1 MTTPGRTSDE
11 PDSGYPRLE
20 SQIEWYDKKSGEA
33 QWWYKKLK
41 ISEFIIGA
49 LVPPA
54 ALYDGKIGAL
64 LGALAIILE
73 GIQQLNQWN
82 HNWIT
87 YRSTCEALRHEKY
100 SYLGRSSVYDG
111 CDDSQAF
118 KILVERT
125 ESLISTEHAKWIS
138 NQEYSVRKTFP
149 KKAKGS
155 GQS

>member
-54 ALYDGKIGAL
+54 ALYDGKNRSL
-64 LGALAIILE
+64 TRCLGD
-73 GIQQLNQWN
+73 N
-82 HNWIT
+82 
-87 YRSTCEALRHEKY
+87 S
-100 SYLGRSSVYDG
+100 
-111 CDDSQAF
+111 
-118 KILVERT
+118 
-125 ESLISTEHAKWIS
+125 
-138 NQEYSVRKTFP
+138 
-149 KKAKGS
+149 
-155 GQS
+155 